1 MKWDKGYTAV
11 HSCNSSTSLKLR
23 QNEKLFQKMFKELP
37 HPPQNKKRKE
47 KGKKKEG
54 RASHRSFAL
63 PTAQHCLYLFMYFTA
78 KQAPG

>member
-1 MKWDKGYTAV
+1 
-11 HSCNSSTSLKLR
+11 
-23 QNEKLFQKMFKELP
+23 MFKELP